1 MGFELELLTVEGVCV
16 PGMNCNGYPIM
27 QFLASYNGP
36 LYDTPPRGLIGSTEV
51 P

>member
-16 PGMNCNGYPIM
+16 PGMDCNGYPIM
-27 QFLASYNGP
+27 QFAGP